1 MAGRFPLLGA
11 ELLASSTAPGAA
23 AEAADR
29 LGVAELTQRPLHTLS
44 GGQLQRMYLARAIG
58 CVAAG
63 AQVLLAD
70 EPTAALDFDG
80 QEEAADVLTS
90 LPVTLVVVTHDR
102 TLAERCDRVLEMAAG
117 LLAGGPVNL
126 ATADLGT
133 LLQLV
138 PVQRAGIALL
148 LAAIGLPV
156 IGVVIVG
163 LDIMPVRF
171 AMMHVALLGIA
182 LGLLT
187 GLDPMLCALVA
198 CALAGAGVAPLART
212 PDGLSGAMGLLMSL
226 AIAAALLLL
235 AVTGVNASGAFA
247 LLWGSILS
255 VGTPDLIV
263 LGVLALAVP
272 GLFWW
277 RRREIGLLLYD
288 RELAQCSGVPVRALT
303 AALLV
308 LVAIAVA
315 GAIKLTG
322 ALLVD
327 ALTLLPALAARR
339 LGSSLKS
346 ITLWAIG
353 IGVVVNLTG
362 FVLALWLDWPPGP
375 VLVLTAGAVVL
386 AVHFIPER
394 RISSWRTPASVSL
407 PSSH

>member
-1 MAGRFPLLGA
+1 M
-11 ELLASSTAPGAA
+11 ST
-23 AEAADR
+23 
-29 LGVAELTQRPLHTLS
+29 
-44 GGQLQRMYLARAIG
+44 
-58 CVAAG
+58 
-63 AQVLLAD
+63 
-70 EPTAALDFDG
+70 
-80 QEEAADVLTS
+80 
-90 LPVTLVVVTHDR
+90 
-102 TLAERCDRVLEMAAG
+102 TLAG
-117 LLAGGPVNL
+117 
-126 ATADLGT
+126 ADLGT

-138 PVQRAGIALL
+138 PVQRAGFALL
-148 LAAIGLPV
+148 LAAVGLPV

-182 LGLLT
+182 VGLLT

-226 AIAAALLLL
+226 AIAAALLVL
-235 AVTGVNASGAFA
+235 AVSGVNASGAFA

-255 VGTPDLIV
+255 VGAADLVV
-263 LGVLALAVP
+263 LGVLAVLVP

-277 RRREIGLLLYD
+277 RRRDVALLLYD

-303 AALLV
+303 AVLLV
-308 LVAIAVA
+308 LVAVAVA

-339 LGSSLKS
+339 LGTSLRS
-346 ITLWAIG
+346 ITGWAVAIG
-353 IGVVVNLTG
+353 VFVNLTG
-362 FVLALWLDWPPGP
+362 FLIALWLDWPPGP
-375 VLVLTAGAVVL
+375 VLVLTAGILVL
-386 AVHFIPER
+386 AVHLVPER
-394 RISSWRTPASVSL
+394 RISSWRPQPASAAL

>member
-1 MAGRFPLLGA
+1 M
-11 ELLASSTAPGAA
+11 
-23 AEAADR
+23 
-29 LGVAELTQRPLHTLS
+29 
-44 GGQLQRMYLARAIG
+44 
-58 CVAAG
+58 
-63 AQVLLAD
+63 
-70 EPTAALDFDG
+70 
-80 QEEAADVLTS
+80 
-90 LPVTLVVVTHDR
+90 
-102 TLAERCDRVLEMAAG
+102 TLAA
-117 LLAGGPVNL
+117 
-126 ATADLGT
+126 ADLGA

-138 PVQRAGIALL
+138 PVQRAGVALL

-182 LGLLT
+182 IGLLT

-198 CALAGAGVAPLART
+198 CGLAGAGVAPLART

-226 AIAAALLLL
+226 AIAAALLVL
-235 AVTGVNASGAFA
+235 AVSGVNASGAFA

-255 VGTPDLIV
+255 VGTADLVV
-263 LGVLALAVP
+263 LGVLALVVP

-277 RRREIGLLLYD
+277 RRRDVALLLYD
-288 RELAQCSGVPVRALT
+288 RELALCSGVPVRVLT
-303 AALLV
+303 LVLLV
-308 LVAIAVA
+308 LVAVSVA

-339 LGSSLKS
+339 LGTSLKS
-346 ITLWAIG
+346 ITCWAIG
-353 IGVVVNLTG
+353 VGITVNLTG
-362 FVLALWLDWPPGP
+362 FLVALWLDWPPGP

-386 AVHFIPER
+386 AVHLIPER
-394 RISSWRTPASVSL
+394 RISSWRAPVSVSL

>member
-1 MAGRFPLLGA
+1 MIA
-11 ELLASSTAPGAA
+11 
-23 AEAADR
+23 
-29 LGVAELTQRPLHTLS
+29 VA
-44 GGQLQRMYLARAIG
+44 
-58 CVAAG
+58 
-63 AQVLLAD
+63 
-70 EPTAALDFDG
+70 
-80 QEEAADVLTS
+80 AADVG
-90 LPVTLVVVTHDR
+90 
-102 TLAERCDRVLEMAAG
+102 E
-117 LLAGGPVNL
+117 
-126 ATADLGT
+126 

-138 PVQRAGIALL
+138 PVQRAGFALL
-148 LAAIGLPV
+148 LAAVGLPV

-182 LGLLT
+182 VGLWT

-226 AIAAALLLL
+226 AIAAALLVL

-255 VGTPDLIV
+255 VGTADLVV
-263 LGVLALAVP
+263 LGLLAVAVP
-272 GLFWW
+272 ALFWW
-277 RRREIGLLLYD
+277 RRRDLALLLYD
-288 RELAQCSGVPVRALT
+288 RELAHCSGVPVRGLT
-303 AALLV
+303 LVLLV
-308 LVAIAVA
+308 LVAVSVA

-339 LGSSLKS
+339 LGRSLTS
-346 ITLWAIG
+346 ITLWAVG
-353 IGVVVNLTG
+353 FGVFVNLTG
-362 FVLALWLDWPPGP
+362 FLVALWLDWPPGP

-386 AVHFIPER
+386 AVHLLPER
-394 RISSWRTPASVSL
+394 STGSWRAPASASF